1 MINIKNPKKH
11 KIEIGNTEAEKIRQR
26 VKELGINYTI
36 LSDKADID
44 YRYLTKIISINKESK
59 INVDKSRIDKILS
72 TLGVSPS
79 YIFGKKIPKF
89 YQEGNYLLNQIK
101 EWTHALFNL
110 KKDDKKDQDNQA
122 SSYEHVINNEV
133 FKKIFVFG
141 KTPIIKYIS
150 NNYSSVK
157 QFLEENASFSIIPIH
172 GYWRSFTTS
181 PTEIKNCYLV
191 FVIKPKK
198 QFSCFK
204 IAYTLQSQINFGL
217 AIPNKIRIIYGEI
230 ECKHDHIA
238 VTQHY
243 NSPSHYKVKKTD
255 EITVITWID
264 KVEHDFIIM
273 SDDDFEL
280 VINKKDIKTKSEV
293 KAIFYNLNAVVFQKH
308 SYFHR
313 EKIGDIG
320 DDVSFFWR
328 NENFLDFNPEIKNKL

>member
-1 MINIKNPKKH
+1 MKNPKKH
-11 KIEIGNTEAEKIRQR
+11 YVPIGNTEAENIRKR
-26 VKELGINYTI
+26 MKELGINIEI
-36 LSDKADID
+36 LSYKAGIEIT
-44 YRYLTKIISINKESK
+44 YLQKIIYIKNDTLR
-59 INVDKSRIDKILS
+59 NVDKLKIDQILS

-79 YIFGKKIPKF
+79 YIYGQNIPKH
-89 YQEGNYLLNQIK
+89 YQEGNYLLEQIEK
-101 EWTHALFNL
+101 WTTTLFNL
-110 KKDDKKDQDNQA
+110 IKDDKKDQDNQA
-122 SSYEHVINNEV
+122 AYNNNV
-133 FKKIFVFG
+133 SDNKIFSNILVFG
-141 KTPIIKYIS
+141 KTPIMKYIS
-150 NNYSSVK
+150 NSYSSVK

-172 GYWRSFTTS
+172 GYWKSFTTS
-181 PTEIKNCYLV
+181 PSEIKNCYLV

-204 IAYTLQSQINFGL
+204 IAYTLKSQINFGL

-328 NENFLDFNPEIKNKL
+328 NENFLDFNPQIKNKL